1 MIGMMRHPMS
11 GSYRRQTSRE
21 TSRYVCFVTQ
31 VEVATS
37 PITKLPGRQ
46 AARRVRPPAASPL
59 RRDDRATLSGMTEP
73 TRGGDC
79 AGDAQV
85 SAVNP
90 FNRSAAWPLYLGSDS
105 NFHRFVSFRS
115 CVAFGQHLFGK

>member
-37 PITKLPGRQ
+37 PITKLAKRPVVS
-46 AARRVRPPAASPL
+46 ARRRRP
-59 RRDDRATLSGMTEP
+59 LSGAMTAP
-73 TRGGDC
+73 PS
-79 AGDAQV
+79 AG
-85 SAVNP
+85 
-90 FNRSAAWPLYLGSDS
+90 
-105 NFHRFVSFRS
+105 
-115 CVAFGQHLFGK
+115 